1 MKSKPNIKLK
11 QINHGIAFY
20 IIDGDDSW
28 IEVNKNLFDDSKLLN
43 EVIDHE
49 IEHSKATTWP
59 QQYWIDFKDSWNLPK
74 QFRLTLWQLKHPESF
89 TNMLPILFKRKRVS
103 VNWYA
108 TSFWFLILLYIVLLI
123 YQMGRF

>member
-1 MKSKPNIKLK
+1 MKSKPTLQVK

-49 IEHSKATTWP
+49 IEFS
-59 QQYWIDFKDSWNLPK
+59 S
-74 QFRLTLWQLKHPESF
+74 
-89 TNMLPILFKRKRVS
+89 MILQIKGTK
-103 VNWYA
+103 
-108 TSFWFLILLYIVLLI
+108 
-123 YQMGRF
+123 